1 MIIQKLRNLIA
12 GKRGQGM
19 TEYIIIVAV
28 IAIAA
33 ISIYTIFGKQIRSG
47 VAMLTGQLGG
57 DISATQKYEGK
68 NDATSDVNKK
78 VTLKDVDNKQ
88 F

>member
-1 MIIQKLRNLIA
+1 MVIQKIRNLIA

-28 IAIAA
+28 IAVAA
-33 ISIYTIFGKQIRSG
+33 ISVYTLFGKQIRSG
-47 VAMLTGQLGG
+47 VAMLVGQMGG
-57 DISATQKYEGK
+57 NTATTQTQYESDA
-68 NDATSDVNKK
+68 NDERDKTVN
-78 VTLKDVDNKQ
+78 LQNVDNED